1 MNIVNKVILEKGE
14 SMTHPVL
21 QWARATPDFV
31 RTNADG
37 SKINVEVKCPSGL
50 AFEGYRDSH
59 EYYAQCQWQMFV
71 TGIPLTH
78 FVVFNGMTGTVEILH
93 EWEEDKDVQLHLVKK
108 AHAFLNDNLIPEIE
122 PPITGSQG
130 CSEALLHKFPKSK
143 SLDLVE
149 ATENNEKWIRAYLEA
164 KHESVDVKA
173 RLDLAAN
180 NLKDAI
186 GDEAGMISEFGK
198 VYWKTASRNTVDWK
212 SLAIELDIDESL
224 IDKFTTNKQ
233 YRTFRPFLKGEF

>member
-1 MNIVNKVILEKGE
+1 MNKVRLEKGE
-14 SMTHPVL
+14 PTTHPVL
-21 QWARATPDFV
+21 AWARATPDFI

-37 SKINVEVKCPSGL
+37 TKINVEVKCPSGL
-50 AFEGYRDSH
+50 AFEGYKDSH

-78 FVVFNGMTGTVEILH
+78 FVVFNGMTGTVEILN
-93 EWEEDKDVQLHLVKK
+93 EWEADKDVQLHLVKQ
-108 AHAFLNDNLIPEIE
+108 AHSFLTNNLIPEVE
-122 PPITGSQG
+122 PPITGSAG

-143 SLDLVE
+143 SLDLVD
-149 ATENNEKWIRAYLEA
+149 ATANHEKWVRAYLEA
-164 KHESVDVKA
+164 KQESVDVKA

-180 NLKDAI
+180 NLKEAI
-186 GDEAGMISEFGK
+186 GDGAGLLSEFGK

-212 SLAIELDIDESL
+212 ALARELDIDDGTIE
-224 IDKFTTNKQ
+224 KHTTRKQ